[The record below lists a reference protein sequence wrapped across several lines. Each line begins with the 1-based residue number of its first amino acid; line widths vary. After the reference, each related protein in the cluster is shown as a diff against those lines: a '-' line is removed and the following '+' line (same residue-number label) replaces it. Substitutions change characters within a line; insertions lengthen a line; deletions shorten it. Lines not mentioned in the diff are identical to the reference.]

1 MGWGSAGELF
11 NEITN
16 AMIEVGV
23 SEDKLT
29 DVCEKMIKQFQQD
42 DWDTED
48 ESLEAF
54 DHQPAV
60 VEAFRRCGIHPDG
73 REELAELF
81 ATVFRADPAWAEH
94 LADKFLPELRYV
106 ASVRP
111 GDGWSVKIVE
121 EKGQWSG

>member
-1 MGWGSAGELF
+1 MGWGSAGTLF

-16 AMIEVGV
+16 AMIESGI
-23 SEDKLT
+23 SGDKLT
-29 DVCEKMIKQFQQD
+29 DVCEKMINEFQEMG
-42 DWDTED
+42 WDTED

-54 DHQPAV
+54 THQPAV
-60 VEAFRRCGIHPDG
+60 VEAFRRCGVHPSG

-81 ATVFRADPAWAEH
+81 ATVFHADPVWAGH

-121 EKGQWSG
+121 EKGVWK